1 MEFSLLYISI
11 YFSGAVKEEMSK
23 LSNYNFFDKENNY
36 LKTLLIKLA
45 SDNYNEREIE
55 KKITEKFPELVKK
68 ICENSNMKIILNK
81 KNYDQIKEVF
91 YDLLSELENF
101 VNNKKLESLEKKLI
115 NNMDENVYSELL
127 KLKSQ
132 INRD

>member
-1 MEFSLLYISI
+1 
-11 YFSGAVKEEMSK
+11 
-23 LSNYNFFDKENNY
+23 
-36 LKTLLIKLA
+36 
-45 SDNYNEREIE
+45 
-55 KKITEKFPELVKK
+55 
-68 ICENSNMKIILNK
+68 MKVVLNK

-91 YDLLSELENF
+91 FDLLSELENF
-101 VNNKKLESLEKKLI
+101 ENNKKLESLEKKLI

>member
-36 LKTLLIKLA
+36 LKTLLIKLT
-45 SDNYNEREIE
+45 SDDNNEREIE
-55 KKITEKFPELVKK
+55 KKITEQFPELVKK
-68 ICENSNMKIILNK
+68 ICENSNMKVVLNK
-81 KNYDQIKEVF
+81 KNYNQIKEVF

-101 VNNKKLESLEKKLI
+101 ENNKKLESLEKKLI

>member
-1 MEFSLLYISI
+1 ML
-11 YFSGAVKEEMSK
+11 K

-36 LKTLLIKLA
+36 LKTSLIKLA
-45 SDNYNEREIE
+45 SDDNEKEIE
-55 KKITEKFPELVKK
+55 KKITDQFPELVKK
-68 ICENSNMKIILNK
+68 ICENSNVKVVLNK
-81 KNYDQIKEVF
+81 KNYDQIKEIF

-101 VNNKKLESLEKKLI
+101 ENNKKLESLEKKLI

>member
-1 MEFSLLYISI
+1 
-11 YFSGAVKEEMSK
+11 
-23 LSNYNFFDKENNY
+23 
-36 LKTLLIKLA
+36 
-45 SDNYNEREIE
+45 
-55 KKITEKFPELVKK
+55 
-68 ICENSNMKIILNK
+68 MKVVLNK

-101 VNNKKLESLEKKLI
+101 ENNKKLESLEKKLI

>member
-1 MEFSLLYISI
+1 
-11 YFSGAVKEEMSK
+11 
-23 LSNYNFFDKENNY
+23 
-36 LKTLLIKLA
+36 
-45 SDNYNEREIE
+45 
-55 KKITEKFPELVKK
+55 
-68 ICENSNMKIILNK
+68 MKSVLNK

-101 VNNKKLESLEKKLI
+101 ENNKKLESLEKKLI